1 VRLYPSRP
9 CLEDLPVRLHTF
21 DFVILDMFPR
31 KRSTVPTV
39 KVACV
44 SIRKHMQNINILASL
59 LRLGPLNRQAVFVVR
74 EDPRINVYS

>member
-44 SIRKHMQNINILASL
+44 SIRKHMQN
-59 LRLGPLNRQAVFVVR
+59 RQAVFVVR